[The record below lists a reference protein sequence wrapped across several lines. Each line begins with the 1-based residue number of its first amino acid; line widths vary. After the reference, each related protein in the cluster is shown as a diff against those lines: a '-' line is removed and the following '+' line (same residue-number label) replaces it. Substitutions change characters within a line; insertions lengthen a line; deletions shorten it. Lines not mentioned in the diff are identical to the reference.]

1 MPTDDELASALSRAL
16 DGAAGLT
23 PEAAHGQLA
32 AGARRAGLR
41 RQRRRRAAVAGALA
55 VLVLGAAGG
64 FASGGHLPFASPA
77 PAAPGPARMSEQR
90 FDELL
95 TQLLPPGKL
104 EPMGRAWTG
113 GRSPHEMGSM
123 LTFDDG
129 AGASMIQITVQYTA
143 DPVDRVGCMDA
154 FQVPSDGCD
163 RTVLPDGSVL
173 VVDKLRSQSVA
184 DLREWRGVWAAP
196 DGRQVHLTEYNG
208 QPSVPSRPAPPMT
221 EEQLTAAV
229 ASPLWAEAFAALT
242 PVAGTPDATVSADAH
257 PSPTSTETANALLDK
272 LAALLPTGTATA
284 DRDAAHTRLAVT
296 TDGRRSS
303 LTVVF
308 TPPSQRGLDDLAGL
322 PQRPP
327 TPLEVREPVAG
338 GGTVVVNA
346 FGNGKTATDNLLHW
360 TVTVY
365 YPDGAQLLLN
375 EWNGEQFYDTKTGVP
390 ALDLAALKAI
400 ALSPAWRA

>member
-23 PEAAHGQLA
+23 PEAVHGRLA

-41 RQRRRRAAVAGALA
+41 RQRRRRAVVAGALA

-64 FASGGHLPFASPA
+64 FASGGRLPFAA
-77 PAAPGPARMSEQR
+77 DGPAAPGPARMSEQR

-95 TQLLPPGKL
+95 TRLLPPGTL
-104 EPMGRAWTG
+104 EPVGRAWTG
-113 GRSPHEMGSM
+113 GRSPHELGSM

-129 AGASMIQITVQYTA
+129 SGASMIQVTVQYTA

-173 VVDKLRSQSVA
+173 VVDRLRSQSVA

-196 DGRQVHLTEYNG
+196 DGRQVHVTEYNG
-208 QPSVPSRPAPPMT
+208 QPSRVSRPAPPLT
-221 EEQLTAAV
+221 QAQLTALVTA
-229 ASPLWAEAFAALT
+229 PQWAEAFAALT

-257 PSPTSTETANALLDK
+257 PSPTATETANALLDK

-284 DRDAAHTRLAVT
+284 ERDAAHTRLAVT
-296 TDGRRSS
+296 ADGRRSS
-303 LTVVF
+303 LTVAF

-322 PQRPP
+322 AQQLP
-327 TPLEVREPVAG
+327 TPLEVREPMAG

-360 TVTVY
+360 VVTVY

-375 EWNGEQFYDTKTGVP
+375 EWNGEQAYDAEPGVP

>member
-16 DGAAGLT
+16 DGAAGLA
-23 PEAAHGQLA
+23 PEALHGQLA
-32 AGARRAGLR
+32 AGARRAGRR

-64 FASGGHLPFASPA
+64 FASGGHLPFATTA
-77 PAAPGPARMSEQR
+77 PADSARPQLSEQR
-90 FDELL
+90 FDELVGL
-95 TQLLPPGKL
+95 FLPPGTVRRVGGGWSADRD
-104 EPMGRAWTG
+104 PHQMGKV
-113 GRSPHEMGSM
+113 

-129 AGASMIQITVQYTA
+129 SGESLLQVTVQYTA
-143 DPVDRVGCMDA
+143 DRIEQLGCLDS
-154 FQVPSDGCD
+154 FQTPTDSCT
-163 RTVLPDGSVL
+163 RTVLPDGSLLVIDKIRSRSDDSVL
-173 VVDKLRSQSVA
+173 
-184 DLREWRGVWAAP
+184 EWRAFWAAP
-196 DGRQVHLTEYNG
+196 DGRQVHVTEYNG
-208 QPSVPSRPAPPMT
+208 QPSRAIRPAPPLT
-221 EEQLTAAV
+221 DAQLTAMVTAPQW
-229 ASPLWAEAFAALT
+229 SEAFAALT
-242 PVAGTPDATVSADAH
+242 PVAGTPDAAVSADAH

-272 LAALLPTGTATA
+272 LAALLPTGAAVA

-296 TDGRRSS
+296 ADGRRSS
-303 LTVVF
+303 LTVAF

-327 TPLEVREPVAG
+327 TPLEVREPMAG

-346 FGNGKTATDNLLHW
+346 FGNGKTATADLLHW

-365 YPDGAQLLLN
+365 YPDGAQLLFD
-375 EWNGEQFYDTKTGVP
+375 EWNGEQFYDTAPGVP